1 MTSPPNL
8 EQPRRRLTSGIIP
21 ALAVAGIAGL
31 VSLLVVG
38 RLREDGVAARPPEG
52 CILEGAE
59 LIGGPISLQDAR
71 NQTVTQADFAGE
83 PAVVY
88 FGFTHCP
95 DVCPTTMYQLAEAL
109 KLPGGHDVQPILI
122 SVDPERD
129 TPDVLNTYVHTDG
142 FPDGLQ
148 GLTGSEAQVQA
159 AAEAFKVVRQRAP
172 IDGAP
177 ADVYNVDHTSFLYVM
192 DGNWQTRAV
201 LPTQGRSPA
210 DIAACIDAGLA
221 GA

>member
-8 EQPRRRLTSGIIP
+8 EQPRRRLTSGVIP
-21 ALAVAGIAGL
+21 ALAMAGL
-31 VSLLVVG
+31 AGLATLLVVG
-38 RLREDGVAARPPEG
+38 RLRNDAVAGAPEG
-52 CILEGAE
+52 CIIEGAE
-59 LIGGPISLQDAR
+59 LIGGPISLMDAH
-71 NQTVTQADFAGE
+71 NQPVTQADFAGE
-83 PAVVY
+83 PAIVY

-109 KLPGGHDVQPILI
+109 KLPGGHDLQPILI

-129 TPDVLNTYVHTDG
+129 TPEVLNTYVHTDG
-142 FPDGLQ
+142 FPEGLQ
-148 GLTGSEAQVQA
+148 GLTGSETQVQA

-177 ADVYNVDHTSFLYVM
+177 SDVYNVDHTSFLYVM
-192 DGNWQTRAV
+192 DGAWRTRAV
-201 LPTQGRSPA
+201 LPTQGRSPEE
-210 DIAACIDAGLA
+210 IAACIDAGLA

>member
-8 EQPRRRLTSGIIP
+8 EQPRRRLTSGVIP
-21 ALAVAGIAGL
+21 ALAIAGIAGL
-31 VSLLVVG
+31 VSLLMVG
-38 RLREDGVAARPPEG
+38 RLRDDAAAGPPEG
-52 CILEGAE
+52 CIIEGAA
-59 LIGGPISLQDAR
+59 LIGGPISLMDAR
-71 NQTVTQADFAGE
+71 SQPVTQADFAGE
-83 PAVVY
+83 PAVLY

-109 KLPGGHDVQPILI
+109 KLPGGQDLQPILI

-129 TPDVLNTYVHTDG
+129 TPEVLAAYVHTEG
-142 FPDGLQ
+142 FPEGLQ
-148 GLTGSEAQVQA
+148 GLTGTLAQVQA

-172 IDGAP
+172 IEGAP
-177 ADVYNVDHTSFLYVM
+177 AEVYNVDHTSFLYVM
-192 DGNWQTRAV
+192 DGEWRTRAV
-201 LPTQGRSPA
+201 LPTQGRTPQ